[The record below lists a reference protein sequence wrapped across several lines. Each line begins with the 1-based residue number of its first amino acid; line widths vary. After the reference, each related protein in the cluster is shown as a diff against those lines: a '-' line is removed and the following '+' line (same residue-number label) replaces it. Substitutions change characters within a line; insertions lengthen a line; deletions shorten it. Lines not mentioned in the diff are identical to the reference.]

1 MGFWEIF
8 SLGVTLLSGIFAKK
22 TVPYFQEAT
31 KAQKRQQKLELGIRL
46 VNGIVAVFR
55 LNNDV
60 SAVTQAQIEA
70 LTRQAQAALIGEGFS
85 QLKARQIAEREVAQA
100 LDPR

>member
-8 SLGVTLLSGIFAKK
+8 SLGVTLISGIFAKK
-22 TVPYFQEAT
+22 TVPYFQEAS
-31 KAQKRQQKLELGIRL
+31 KAAKRQQKLELAIRL
-46 VNGIVAVFR
+46 VGGVVSVFR

-70 LTRQAQAALIGEGFS
+70 LTRQAQVALVGNGFS
-85 QLKARQIAEREVAQA
+85 QLKAKEIAEREVAQA
-100 LDPR
+100 LNG